1 MNAGYKLQRIQ
12 QSIVRDNH
20 AFKYYVNHS
29 SRDWRFSGG
38 SGGDSAGPRV
48 VDEARERVR
57 EQTERTGEGG
67 ECEGVRHGRRSAV
80 ALEPFSRF
88 QRHVSSDKDVDAE

>member
-1 MNAGYKLQRIQ
+1 MT
-12 QSIVRDNH
+12 S
-20 AFKYYVNHS
+20 FKYYVKRCS
-29 SRDWRFSGG
+29 SCDWRFSGG
-38 SGGDSAGPRV
+38 GGDSAGPRV

-67 ECEGVRHGRRSAV
+67 ECEGVRHRRRSAV

-88 QRHVSSDKDVDAE
+88 QRHVSSDKDVDAEQVRPG